1 MSTHNENNCTR
12 TLVKDLVFQR
22 KYNLTSTQTDIMSY
36 LINLPYWAKKIGE
49 YSLILTK
56 KIMSDLKLGLKTVE
70 ASFTKLKKLK
80 LIEIVKVKVK
90 EWGIGKNFRG
100 IKISVRGLEY
110 NTRFTSGQRKEAEQK
125 IKKLELRL
133 AELEKIL
140 AENPTPKNLESSKI
154 RGNKTLTNSDNKK
167 IIAKAKKSKVQIQI
181 EETKFEIDYQKLL
194 TFLGVVVFLNKK
206 TLKVVEIK
214 KEENHKVSIVLEDKT
229 CKKIAPLTDKI
240 GNTHHFIPKD
250 ARK

>member
-1 MSTHNENNCTR
+1 M
-12 TLVKDLVFQR
+12 
-22 KYNLTSTQTDIMSY
+22 
-36 LINLPYWAKKIGE
+36 
-49 YSLILTK
+49 
-56 KIMSDLKLGLKTVE
+56 
-70 ASFTKLKKLK
+70 
-80 LIEIVKVKVK
+80 
-90 EWGIGKNFRG
+90 
-100 IKISVRGLEY
+100 RGLEY

-125 IKKLELRL
+125 IEKLELRL

-154 RGNKTLTNSDNKK
+154 RGNNTLTNSDNKK

-240 GNTHHFIPKD
+240 GNPHHFTPKD
-250 ARK
+250 ARKWIIENP